1 MSETGNNKQKKFP
14 EFDCLSTEEL
24 IELLRRD
31 SYSDPYDTTKVDAIL
46 HISGVIEER
55 TRKEKAENALTTDEA
70 WKKFNRLYLN
80 SKSDTPLY
88 EPTEKINRNCDLN
101 IKRRLRVL
109 YAAAAIALMIFAGS
123 ITAKAFNIDIVDT
136 IISWGKETFG
146 VSVSKEADV
155 GSERNVDN
163 EVIDKIADHGINRNL
178 IPTYIP
184 EGYELEKIEESMTP
198 DLKDVVCGFARGD
211 EMIILQ
217 YTFHD
222 SDFFTSDI
230 QKNEEEPTVYD
241 VNENR
246 YYIFINNNRFN
257 ACRSEKDLI
266 LYIFGVP
273 TKEEI
278 IKIISSI
285 KE

>member
-1 MSETGNNKQKKFP
+1 
-14 EFDCLSTEEL
+14 
-24 IELLRRD
+24 
-31 SYSDPYDTTKVDAIL
+31 
-46 HISGVIEER
+46 
-55 TRKEKAENALTTDEA
+55 
-70 WKKFNRLYLN
+70 
-80 SKSDTPLY
+80 
-88 EPTEKINRNCDLN
+88 
-101 IKRRLRVL
+101 
-109 YAAAAIALMIFAGS
+109 
-123 ITAKAFNIDIVDT
+123 
-136 IISWGKETFG
+136 
-146 VSVSKEADV
+146 
-155 GSERNVDN
+155 
-163 EVIDKIADHGINRNL
+163 
-178 IPTYIP
+178 
-184 EGYELEKIEESMTP
+184 MTP